1 MIPSH
6 PLRTSTKAGTTG
18 SFSRVRCSCSSSADM
33 LTKETT
39 EKTSTEADVSRLMS
53 VALRLAMVWCVRW

>member
-1 MIPSH
+1 
-6 PLRTSTKAGTTG
+6 
-18 SFSRVRCSCSSSADM
+18 M